1 MVGFEPTIVGRV
13 RQCPRCELR
22 FGDEWELEDHLSAD
36 HGVDWVTTSRWLI
49 SSIRPPTKADTSE

>member
-1 MVGFEPTIVGRV
+1 MIVGFEPTIVGRV

-36 HGVDWVTTSRWLI
+36 HGVDWVTHIPLAHFEH
-49 SSIRPPTKADTSE
+49 PAAH